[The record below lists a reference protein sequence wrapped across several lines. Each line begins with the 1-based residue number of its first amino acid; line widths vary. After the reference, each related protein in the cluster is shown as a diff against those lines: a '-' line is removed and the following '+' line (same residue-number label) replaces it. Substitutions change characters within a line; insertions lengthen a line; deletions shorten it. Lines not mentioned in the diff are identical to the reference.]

1 MDAWLG
7 DNWCDSMFNCSEWN
21 FDNGD
26 CGSRSDHIVVE
37 AKVYSKD
44 HPMFP
49 TKTEEGIRL
58 DGECLAYDGPDKL
71 MNVVYVLVMVSSGRM

>member
-1 MDAWLG
+1 
-7 DNWCDSMFNCSEWN
+7 MFNCSEWN

-26 CGSRSDHIVVE
+26 CGSRSDDIVVE

-49 TKTEEGIRL
+49 TKTEVSSRL
-58 DGECLAYDGPDKL
+58 DGECLAYDGPQVDECGVCFGDGIQ
-71 MNVVYVLVMVSSGRM
+71 M